1 MFAVEIYAV
10 RSCAGR
16 ARCRGSIAS
25 ACRRAAPDLLIA
37 EAYCFERKVRFH
49 LDYATLREK
58 LPMIGAKR
66 LILTHMSPD
75 MLGRVSEL
83 QDCEAANDGLEIEI
97 V

>member
-1 MFAVEIYAV
+1 LLE
-10 RSCAGR
+10 AGR
-16 ARCRGSIAS
+16 NA
-25 ACRRAAPDLLIA
+25 DLLIA

-75 MLGRVSEL
+75 MLGGVNEL
-83 QDCEAANDGLEIEI
+83 QDCQAAHDGLEVEI
-97 V
+97 D